1 MEKVIFF
8 LAENTSLTA
17 EEKEFAN
24 RLNQVLL
31 IYDELKD
38 DLFKKDDEILDFE
51 IIRNLFDCSFRSNGL
66 QIEFSNDLEIENK
79 SLFDEK
85 RKIIATYNAPETIN
99 MGIDSFREFVQ
110 ENNISTIFVSTKV
123 NTTYYDLFLD
133 EELCSFY
140 DSEDEQIVCK
150 ILQKYVSCYNNILKR
165 LNLEVLTE
173 KKYFCLFNN
182 FAFGYVK
189 KGYTYSLNGDHILSA
204 IAIMCKDEINEALE
218 IFKKLQQQKEQEN
231 GERIQREK
239 REQALQTD
247 IAIHRLEE
255 KILNDEKFA
264 ICRSEKDRG
273 MYLRNILEE
282 ETYDVIAYLE
292 MERMSTGKI
301 RAKGIKGK
309 QFINSLWKKLI
320 TKA

>member
-38 DLFKKDDEILDFE
+38 DLFKKDDKILDFE
-51 IIRNLFDCSFRSNGL
+51 IIRNLFDYSFRSNGL

-79 SLFDEK
+79 SLFDKK

-99 MGIDSFREFVQ
+99 MEIDSFREFVQ

-123 NTTYYDLFLD
+123 NTYYNLFLE

-140 DSEDEQIVCK
+140 DNEENQIVCK
-150 ILQKYVSCYNNILKR
+150 ILQKYVRCYNNILKR

-204 IAIMCKDEINEALE
+204 IAIMCKDEINENLTALE
-218 IFKKLQQQKEQEN
+218 RL
-231 GERIQREK
+231 REK
-239 REQALQTD
+239 EKSERSHQTD
-247 IAIHRLEE
+247 AKIHRLEE

-309 QFINSLWKKLI
+309 QFINSLWEKI
-320 TKA
+320 NN